1 MPRLPLVVRSAVL
14 LLGIVAFVLCGSQD
28 AWADSPRVLPE
39 GQFPKDAR
47 LKALRTLNDA
57 YHPWSPPTTL
67 AEWEQQ
73 KQRLREQLL
82 VSLGLWPMPVMAKPV
97 PVIHGK
103 IERDGYTIE
112 KVSFESFPGHVVTGN
127 LYRPIAPA
135 TEKRGAVL
143 FAHGHW
149 RDGRMY
155 DAGENEA
162 AKEIAGKGEQF
173 SAGARYPLQALPVG
187 LVRLGAVV
195 FHYDMVGYAD
205 SLAIPHR
212 EGFGDMRSTLWQQNL
227 MGLQTLNSLQSLEF
241 LSNLPDVDPKR
252 IGMTGASG
260 GGTQTF
266 ILCALD
272 SRPAACFPAVMVG
285 TAMQGGCVCEN
296 ANYLR
301 IGTNN
306 VAFAA
311 MAAPMPQAQSAAD
324 DWTIDIETK
333 GLPELKKIYGLYGA
347 EDKIAAKCFPQFKH
361 NYNQV
366 SRQMMY
372 AWFNT
377 HLGLGATGDLV
388 EKDFTPVPPAELTVF
403 DAAHPAPSGLTL
415 EQFKQK
421 WEDLSRAQFA
431 ELIPKQTSDVAKTR
445 EKLLPAIR
453 VMLDE
458 LPPSGGIVPVTPPSE
473 TDTPEY
479 RHFRVTLTRAQARE
493 QIPMAS
499 LVPFSFAGEVVLWVD
514 PRGTSALFANDKPAP
529 HVKQLLDKGVAVAAI
544 DPFMTGEYLPTPA
557 FNYEPQVNG
566 GFPGYTFGY
575 NKPLIS
581 QRVRDILTAIRA
593 LKEHP
598 RVMNVHL
605 AGAGPGGVWAL
616 LARAAAGDAVGKT
629 VVEINGFGF
638 SSVTTA
644 THPDLL
650 PGVLKYGGLGG
661 MVLAGGAGPLEIM
674 GASGPAAAEL
684 QVAIDAAKAAGLPW
698 RIEAGPAVFASALVE
713 KLVRP

>member
-1 MPRLPLVVRSAVL
+1 MSRFSLVVRSAVL
-14 LLGIVAFVLCGSQD
+14 VLVVAQAAVAQT
-28 AWADSPRVLPE
+28 PRVLPE

-47 LKALRTLNDA
+47 LKAARTLYDA
-57 YHPWSPPTTL
+57 YHPWTPPATL
-67 AEWEQQ
+67 PEWEHQ

-135 TEKRGAVL
+135 EGKRAGVL

-149 RDGRMY
+149 KDGRMY
-155 DAGENEA
+155 DAGDA
-162 AKEIAGKGEQF
+162 AEREIAGKGEQF
-173 SAGARYPLQALPVG
+173 QAGAKYPLQALPVG
-187 LVRLGAVV
+187 LARLGAVV
-195 FHYDMVGYAD
+195 FQYDMVGYAD
-205 SLAIPHR
+205 SLVIPHR
-212 EGFGDMRSTLWQQNL
+212 EGFGDIRTTLWQQNL

-241 LSNLPDVDPKR
+241 LLNLPDVDPKR

-311 MAAPMPQAQSAAD
+311 MAAPMPQAQSGAD

-361 NYNQV
+361 NYNQIA
-366 SRQMMY
+366 RQMMY

-377 HLGLGATGDLV
+377 HLALGATGDLV
-388 EKDFTPVPPAELTVF
+388 EKDFSPVPPSELTVF

-421 WEDLSRAQFA
+421 WEDVSRAQFA
-431 ELIPKQTSDVAKTR
+431 ELVPKQSSEVVKAR
-445 EKLLPAIR
+445 EKLLPAVR

-458 LPPSGGIVPVTPPSE
+458 LPPSGGIVPVTPIAES
-473 TDTPEY
+473 DGADY
-479 RHFRVTLTRAQARE
+479 RHFRVSVSRKEARE
-493 QIPMAS
+493 QIPMVTLA
-499 LVPFSFAGEVVLWVD
+499 PFSFAGEVVLWVD
-514 PRGTSALFANDKPAP
+514 PRGTSALFAGEQPAP
-529 HVKQLLDKGVAVAAI
+529 FVKTLFDKGVAVAAI
-544 DPFMTGEYLPTPA
+544 DPFMTGEYLPSPA
-557 FNYEPQVNG
+557 FNYEPQVSD

-581 QRVRDILTAIRA
+581 QRVRDVLTAIRA
-593 LKEHP
+593 LREHP
-598 RVMNVHL
+598 RVTNVHL
-605 AGAGPGGVWAL
+605 AGTGAGGVWAL
-616 LARAAAGDAVGKT
+616 LARASAGDAVGKT
-629 VVEINGFGF
+629 VVDVNGFGF
-638 SSVTTA
+638 SSVTKA
-644 THPDLL
+644 THPDML

-661 MVLAGGAGPLEIM
+661 MVLAGGAGPLEIS
-674 GASGPAAAEL
+674 GANGAAAAEL
-684 QVAIDAAKAAGLPW
+684 QVAVETAKAAGLPW
-698 RIEAGPAVFASALVE
+698 RIEAGGSNAGQMAA
-713 KLVRP
+713 KLVKP